1 MKNLI
6 LILCLIISNLALAD
20 ASIVNSDGSSS
31 TIYSDDNGNA
41 TIVNSDGSSSSVYSD
56 GNGGGTIVN
65 SDGSS
70 STIYSND

>member
-6 LILCLIISNLALAD
+6 LIICLIASNLTMANE
-20 ASIVNSDGSSS
+20 SIVNSDGSSS
-31 TIYSDDNGNA
+31 SIYSDDNGNA
-41 TIVNSDGSSSSVYSD
+41 NIVNSDGSSSSIYSD

>member
-6 LILCLIISNLALAD
+6 LIICLIISNLAMAD
-20 ASIVNSDGSSS
+20 SSIVHSDGNSS
-31 TIYSDDNGNA
+31 TIYSDENGNA

-56 GNGGGTIVN
+56 GRGGGTIVN

-70 STIYSND
+70 STIYSNN